1 VSVTQ
6 RIKQTFVILSVKS
19 IARYTVGHKEI
30 YKIIIADDHEI
41 VRSGI
46 KFTVK
51 SQENFHIEDEAASFS
66 ELIDLLS
73 KKSYDFLIL
82 DLNLGDKNGIP
93 SIREISNLFDK
104 LPILILSMFPEDPYA
119 LQSIQAGAS
128 GYLNKKMVS
137 QDLIYAINTIIA
149 GKTYMREAHMDTLPY
164 GTLLDKTS
172 KSSIESLSK
181 REFEVY
187 SLIASGMTYKEIAE
201 KLALSQKTIST
212 YRTRILEKLSLSNT
226 NQLIHF
232 ALQNFLGQ
240 E

>member
-1 VSVTQ
+1 M
-6 RIKQTFVILSVKS
+6 
-19 IARYTVGHKEI
+19 GHKEV

-93 SIREISNLFDK
+93 SIREISNLFDE

-149 GKTYMREAHMDTLPY
+149 GKTYMSEAHMDTLPY
-164 GTLLDKTS
+164 GTSLNKTS

-232 ALQNFLGQ
+232 SLQNFLGQ

>member
-1 VSVTQ
+1 MQ
-6 RIKQTFVILSVKS
+6 NN
-19 IARYTVGHKEI
+19 HI

-41 VRSGI
+41 VRSGV
-46 KFTVK
+46 KFTIGTQK
-51 SQENFHIEDEAASFS
+51 KFHIEDEASSFS

-93 SIREISNLFDK
+93 SIREISNLFNE

-137 QDLIYAINTIIA
+137 EELIHAINSIIE
-149 GKTYMREAHMDTLPY
+149 GETYINQSYRETLPY
-164 GTLLDKTS
+164 GTSLDKRS
-172 KSSIESLSK
+172 KGPVESLSK

-187 SLIASGMTYKEIAE
+187 SLLTSGITSKEIAE
-201 KLALSQKTIST
+201 KLVLSPKTVST

-232 ALQNFLGQ
+232 ALQDSLG
-240 E
+240 